1 MSEKHKQVHTAYC
14 DYQIAK
20 ANKPSR
26 VYSVKTETKGNKG
39 VKTTGLSKAML
50 RMNYGIHILIAS
62 LLVQMRFS
70 ESVESMIV
78 VVVDSLLRILV
89 LLSLSRIIRFIQFGN

>member
-26 VYSVKTETKGNKG
+26 VYSVKTETKGNKI
-39 VKTTGLSKAML
+39 SWE
-50 RMNYGIHILIAS
+50 R
-62 LLVQMRFS
+62 S
-70 ESVESMIV
+70 EEK
-78 VVVDSLLRILV
+78 
-89 LLSLSRIIRFIQFGN
+89 